1 MNFLSDRVQSIEPS
15 ATVAIST
22 KAMQLKKQGLDIIS
36 LSAGEPD
43 FPVAEHI
50 AQAMIQA
57 IQNHQTKYTE
67 LDGTPELKQAIA
79 QKLLQDNGLNY
90 KTDQILV
97 SVGAK
102 HSFYN
107 LFSAVLNPG
116 DEVIIL
122 APYWVSYPAI
132 AKLMG
137 AVPIILT
144 PPENAPN
151 LKVQAEQIQQAIT
164 PKTKLLVLNS
174 PSNPTGEIY
183 SKEELERIGNLLKN
197 NKNILIAS
205 DDIYEKIIWS
215 NQKSNQKFHN
225 ILNTNPELYDQ
236 TIVINGVS
244 KSHAMTGLRIG
255 YAAGPKEII
264 KAMSKIQGQSTSNP
278 CSVAQAGAVA
288 ALLGNQD
295 HIPVMVQAYKTRQ
308 EFLFEKLNQIPGF
321 IFNGA
326 EGAFYAFVNIKQ
338 AILNLNLN
346 PNDDVKFCEFLLE
359 KALVAAV
366 PGSAFGMPGYI
377 RLSYATDLKTL
388 ETACERITQALS

>member
-15 ATVAIST
+15 ATVAIAN

-50 AQAMIQA
+50 SQAMIQA
-57 IQNHQTKYTE
+57 IKNHQTKYTE
-67 LDGTPELKQAIA
+67 LDGTPELRQAIA
-79 QKLLQDNGLNY
+79 QKLLQDNGLSYN
-90 KTDQILV
+90 TDQILV

-102 HSFYN
+102 QSFYN
-107 LFSAVLNPG
+107 LFAAVLNPG

-122 APYWVSYPAI
+122 APYWVSYPAM

-137 AVPIILT
+137 AVPVILT
-144 PPENAPN
+144 PPENSKN

-174 PSNPTGEIY
+174 PSNPSGEIY
-183 SKEELERIGNLLKN
+183 SKDELEKIGNLLKN
-197 NKNILIAS
+197 NKNILIVS

-215 NQKSNQKFHN
+215 NQNFFN

-278 CSVAQAGAVA
+278 CSIAQAGAVA

-295 HIPVMVQAYKTRQ
+295 HISVMVQAYQTRQ

-338 AILNLNLN
+338 AILNLKNLN
-346 PNDDVKFCEFLLE
+346 LKPNDDIKFCEFLLE

>member
-1 MNFLSDRVQSIEPS
+1 MNFLSDRSLSIEPS

-43 FPVAEHI
+43 FPIADHI

-57 IQNHQTKYTE
+57 IKNNQTKYTE
-67 LDGTPELKQAIA
+67 LDGTPELRSAIS
-79 QKLLQDNGLNY
+79 QKLLQDNQLDY
-90 KTDQILV
+90 KQDQILV

-102 HSFYN
+102 HSFFN
-107 LFSAVLNPG
+107 LFAAVLNPG

-122 APYWVSYPAI
+122 APYWVSYPAMT
-132 AKLMG
+132 KLMG
-137 AVPIILT
+137 AVPVILS
-144 PPENAPN
+144 PEEGSQN
-151 LKVQAEQIQQAIT
+151 LKVQADQIKQAIT
-164 PKTKLLVLNS
+164 PRTKLLVLNS

-183 SKEELERIGNLLKN
+183 TREELKKIGDVLKN
-197 NKNILIAS
+197 YPNILIVT
-205 DDIYEKIIWS
+205 DDIYEKIIW
-215 NQKSNQKFHN
+215 SNQKFHN
-225 ILNTNPELYDQ
+225 ILNTNPELYAQ
-236 TIVINGVS
+236 TIVINGLS

-278 CSVAQAGAVA
+278 CSIAQAGAVA

-321 IFNGA
+321 KFAGA

-338 AILNLNLN
+338 AILNLKNLN
-346 PNDDVKFCEFLLE
+346 ISPNDDVKFCEFLLE

-388 ETACERITQALS
+388 ETACERITHALSH